1 VGISEAPRLLTGY
14 GRLEKRRLQ
23 GVCGHRLCDARDC
36 DVSME
41 ERALLG
47 KKPTA
52 HPRVSF

>member
-1 VGISEAPRLLTGY
+1 LLTGY